1 MVNLGIKDKIQREL
15 IRLSQKLVNRAYRKE
30 GATDEVLDMQVK
42 VNEMRNKYNINDSDE
57 EFVQ

>member
-1 MVNLGIKDKIQREL
+1 MVNLGIKDKIQRKL
-15 IRLSQKLVNRAYRKE
+15 IHLSQKLVNRAYRKE

-42 VNEMRNKYNINDSDE
+42 INGMRNEYNINDSDE

>member
-1 MVNLGIKDKIQREL
+1 MVNLGIKDKIQRKL

-42 VNEMRNKYNINDSDE
+42 VNGMRNEYNINDSDE